1 MSEAIETPRLVSE
14 ATGEQPELVRSLY
27 SPTTGIIACV
37 LLQAGLGGDR
47 RPCHCFDA
55 RDWEVGFP
63 DDTFGW
69 VSLTM
74 DQWRKLGSL
83 PRQERI
89 DLLAPY
95 VNAGVQA

>member
-1 MSEAIETPRLVSE
+1 MSEATET
-14 ATGEQPELVRSLY
+14 PELVRSLY

-55 RDWEVGFP
+55 REWEVGFP
-63 DDTFGW
+63 DETFGW

-89 DLLAPY
+89 AVGMASPIDLLAPY
-95 VNAGVQA
+95 LNGGVEA